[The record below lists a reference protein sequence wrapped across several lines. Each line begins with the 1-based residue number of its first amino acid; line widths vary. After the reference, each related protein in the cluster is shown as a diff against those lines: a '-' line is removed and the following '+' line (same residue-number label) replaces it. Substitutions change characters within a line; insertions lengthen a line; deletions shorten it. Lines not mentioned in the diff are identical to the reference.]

1 MEGLGWWIYL
11 CSVAGGILTVS
22 LIFSIVF
29 LAAFLITSVAYYN
42 DECELRTAK
51 KWRKYTGMRESDS
64 TDVKYCRLIW
74 IGQNDCDYESEKDYL
89 VGTSPVGIQTNTNYQ
104 LENAGVG
111 NFLTKLSYESR
122 FFESK
127 V

>member
-51 KWRKYTGMRESDS
+51 KWRKYTGIIGIISVSKPEPLRLKGAMDFTMRKLKVNSPLGNS
-64 TDVKYCRLIW
+64 
-74 IGQNDCDYESEKDYL
+74 IGVL
-89 VGTSPVGIQTNTNYQ
+89 LGIH
-104 LENAGVG
+104 
-111 NFLTKLSYESR
+111 F
-122 FFESK
+122 
-127 V
+127 

>member
-42 DECELRTAK
+42 D
-51 KWRKYTGMRESDS
+51 DS
-64 TDVKYCRLIW
+64 QEMAEIYWHHWDNFRSVC
-74 IGQNDCDYESEKDYL
+74 YL
-89 VGTSPVGIQTNTNYQ
+89 GSFKIYLLP
-104 LENAGVG
+104 
-111 NFLTKLSYESR
+111 NFWSYSCNR
-122 FFESK
+122 SN
-127 V
+127 

>member
-29 LAAFLITSVAYYN
+29 LAAFLITSVAHYD

-51 KWRKYTGMRESDS
+51 KWRKYTGIIGIISVVFAILVPSRSTCYQIFGVTVETEVIKNSEALQELPEKSFEALDS
-64 TDVKYCRLIW
+64 IA
-74 IGQNDCDYESEKDYL
+74 SEDK
-89 VGTSPVGIQTNTNYQ
+89 
-104 LENAGVG
+104 EEG
-111 NFLTKLSYESR
+111 N
-122 FFESK
+122 
-127 V
+127 

>member
-42 DECELRTAK
+42 DN
-51 KWRKYTGMRESDS
+51 G
-64 TDVKYCRLIW
+64 
-74 IGQNDCDYESEKDYL
+74 
-89 VGTSPVGIQTNTNYQ
+89 
-104 LENAGVG
+104 G
-111 NFLTKLSYESR
+111 NILASLG
-122 FFESK
+122 
-127 V
+127 